1 MKFLDAWDR
10 YYKYKA
16 IREIDMALET
26 HKREKKRIIR
36 IYGKNYYKKDKY
48 WLKIKDQRWYE
59 SRECWEMRLRVCG
72 FTTDGVE
79 IKTGERHL
87 EQPVLRP
94 EK

>member
-1 MKFLDAWDR
+1 MKLLDAWDR

-16 IREIDMALET
+16 VMEIDRAIEA
-26 HKREKKRIIR
+26 HRREKKRIIR
-36 IYGKNYYKKDKY
+36 RYGKNYYKKDKY

-59 SRECWEMRLRVCG
+59 TKQCWKMRLRVCG

-87 EQPVLRP
+87 QQPVLRP

>member
-16 IREIDMALET
+16 VKEIDRAIQEHL
-26 HKREKKRIIR
+26 KEKKRIIR
-36 IYGKNYYKKDKY
+36 FYGKNYYKKEKY

-59 SRECWEMRLRVCG
+59 TREVWAMRLKVCG

-79 IKTGERHL
+79 IKTGEKHNT
-87 EQPVLRP
+87 PPFLRTD
-94 EK
+94 K